1 MEASPNT
8 EARAAEAKE
17 LPFINV
23 LVGLIRAED
32 SYGAWDKK
40 SDLALLDEFIV
51 SKEERRALPIVG
63 DPDPDVVHR
72 VEQFYRAVGLRIE
85 QRTGLMASPTI
96 NLHHEGFGRLLIT
109 VGRLVAFSKTLR
121 DVHRFGF
128 DSLTKLA
135 EEGEK
140 AVEKAMAGIAE
151 FPEVARA

>member
-1 MEASPNT
+1 MEAQVNT
-8 EARAAEAKE
+8 EAQSAEERE

-135 EEGEK
+135 AEGEK
-140 AVEKAMAGIAE
+140 AVEKAIAGIAE

>member
-1 MEASPNT
+1 
-8 EARAAEAKE
+8 
-17 LPFINV
+17 
-23 LVGLIRAED
+23 
-32 SYGAWDKK
+32 
-40 SDLALLDEFIV
+40 
-51 SKEERRALPIVG
+51 
-63 DPDPDVVHR
+63 
-72 VEQFYRAVGLRIE
+72 
-85 QRTGLMASPTI
+85 MASPTI

-128 DSLTKLA
+128 DSLAKLA